1 MGIKIRKERI
11 EDYTSNLTA
20 LALADR
26 LLRGGYTG
34 SARDLENLIIATVTG
49 ASVVSIVPTSAAPAG
64 TGIASFT
71 ATQAGTY
78 TNYGGVVVAANSFA
92 IISRSATGC
101 LVLVRRLWI

>member
-49 ASVVSIVPTSAAPAG
+49 ASGISIVPHFCQPNRYRYCIIHSN
-64 TGIASFT
+64 
-71 ATQAGTY
+71 QAGTY
-78 TNYGGVVVAANSFA
+78 TNMV
-92 IISRSATGC
+92 
-101 LVLVRRLWI
+101 